1 MTKVKLISCLSVFAL
16 SLSMLVM
23 GVLALATQTITLT
36 GEVGF
41 NVSDKSVYVKD
52 ARISDETI
60 TGFMPGYINDG
71 LILSDATISGS
82 SFEISLD
89 VINTTTNNFDIVI
102 ESSQS
107 GVSVTTEAYIPANS
121 TALTEITS
129 STPITDTIVLTV
141 TNSTSSPV
149 DLTNIL
155 IKVKERTSIQVTVNS
170 NDDSLGTVTGSGDY
184 DIGDTVTL
192 SASETDYGVFVEWR
206 SDSITGNQVSTNA
219 TYSFE
224 LTASSP
230 SVYYAIFERYS
241 ATLSVRTNNSSYGTV
256 TGGGTYEAG
265 DTVTLRAT
273 ETSTG
278 DFVDWRRDSS
288 TGGSLS
294 TNSTYT
300 FTFTKN
306 SPTTIYGY
314 FQRYSV
320 GVFAY
325 SNNSDYGTVSGSGKI
340 HYAGNTVTLT
350 ATPTE
355 IGRFVEWRSES
366 TSGTVVSPSPTYTFT
381 LTKSVS
387 KTYYAIFELN
397 DNVYADFE
405 FNNID
410 DSTGELVSYSGSATD
425 VDIPATYATID
436 VGGETFYIEGDD
448 YTVTRISAYAFQ
460 RADDTITSVNIP
472 DTVTEIRNRAFS
484 ACTKL
489 STVNFPT
496 SLKTIGPSA
505 FYNCDLTGEIN
516 LPLGVETIDTSA
528 FRGNEKITKVVLP
541 SSITSLGLFAF
552 GSTYGLIEIEYNIP
566 ALADLSSTSNVF
578 NQAGTNGDGITVTF
592 GSNVTRIPAYLFS
605 STAGNTYPRVTTVN
619 IPSSVTYIGRSAFED
634 CSDLTEAN
642 FDVTSGWY
650 YTSSSSATT
659 GTTISGLSGPATA
672 AEHLKTNYASYYW
685 KCNPVTIY
693 EDFVFN
699 NLTSTT
705 GELVSY
711 TGTDANVIIP
721 DTYSTM
727 VVDGETV
734 FIEGDDYT
742 VTAIADGNSNAT
754 GAFYSVRN
762 TLTSVS
768 IPDTVTKIGDYAF
781 WGCNKLTD
789 FDFPTSIRTIGNF
802 AFTASGLT
810 GQLDLPNTLSSIGN
824 SAFANVG
831 SITGDLVIPNSV
843 TSIGTSA
850 FARCTQLDGA
860 VTLST
865 SLLSLSAGTFQ
876 QSGIRSINI
885 TDNLGNI
892 DAAAFESCY
901 NLTFITFSN
910 NSQLKVIAT
919 RAFRYCSSLTS
930 ITIPEGVTSIGSN
943 AFDYCTSLT
952 SVTFEN
958 RYGWTAGTASISASA
973 LSNTST
979 AATYLKSTYREE
991 TWTRTDLEIL
1001 EGFTFNN
1008 LTPTTGELV
1017 SYTGAATDVVIP
1029 SSYSTTIIDGETVFI
1044 KGDTYE
1050 VVNIVSGTSSSGPF
1064 YSVRSRL
1071 ISVTIPETITTI
1083 GDYAFSDCTV
1093 LTKINY
1099 NATAVNDFSST
1110 NYIFRNAGNS
1120 GAGITVNV
1128 GANVTRIPDWM
1139 FCPSVLSYS
1148 YIPNII
1154 AVNFAEGSVC
1164 ETIGG
1169 ASFWQC
1175 SSLISI
1181 NVPDSVTS
1189 IGGDAF
1195 NNCGISEINIPEGIT
1210 KIEANTFRGC
1220 IKLSSITIPESVTS
1234 IGSSAFAFCS
1244 GLTSITIPSKVTII
1258 DEYAF
1263 EACDSITS
1271 IIIGASVTSIGGYAF
1286 RNCDS
1291 LTRITIPASVTSI
1304 GALAFDGC
1312 ESLTS
1317 VTFENRNGW
1326 TAGTESISA
1335 SAIASTTTAAT
1346 YLTSEYKF
1354 ETWTRS

>member
-1 MTKVKLISCLSVFAL
+1 M
-16 SLSMLVM
+16 
-23 GVLALATQTITLT
+23 
-36 GEVGF
+36 
-41 NVSDKSVYVKD
+41 
-52 ARISDETI
+52 
-60 TGFMPGYINDG
+60 
-71 LILSDATISGS
+71 
-82 SFEISLD
+82 
-89 VINTTTNNFDIVI
+89 
-102 ESSQS
+102 
-107 GVSVTTEAYIPANS
+107 
-121 TALTEITS
+121 
-129 STPITDTIVLTV
+129 
-141 TNSTSSPV
+141 
-149 DLTNIL
+149 
-155 IKVKERTSIQVTVNS
+155 
-170 NDDSLGTVTGSGDY
+170 
-184 DIGDTVTL
+184 
-192 SASETDYGVFVEWR
+192 
-206 SDSITGNQVSTNA
+206 
-219 TYSFE
+219 
-224 LTASSP
+224 
-230 SVYYAIFERYS
+230 
-241 ATLSVRTNNSSYGTV
+241 
-256 TGGGTYEAG
+256 
-265 DTVTLRAT
+265 
-273 ETSTG
+273 
-278 DFVDWRRDSS
+278 
-288 TGGSLS
+288 
-294 TNSTYT
+294 
-300 FTFTKN
+300 
-306 SPTTIYGY
+306 
-314 FQRYSV
+314 
-320 GVFAY
+320 
-325 SNNSDYGTVSGSGKI
+325 
-340 HYAGNTVTLT
+340 
-350 ATPTE
+350 
-355 IGRFVEWRSES
+355 
-366 TSGTVVSPSPTYTFT
+366 
-381 LTKSVS
+381 
-387 KTYYAIFELN
+387 
-397 DNVYADFE
+397 
-405 FNNID
+405 
-410 DSTGELVSYSGSATD
+410 
-425 VDIPATYATID
+425 
-436 VGGETFYIEGDD
+436 
-448 YTVTRISAYAFQ
+448 
-460 RADDTITSVNIP
+460 
-472 DTVTEIRNRAFS
+472 
-484 ACTKL
+484 
-489 STVNFPT
+489 
-496 SLKTIGPSA
+496 
-505 FYNCDLTGEIN
+505 
-516 LPLGVETIDTSA
+516 
-528 FRGNEKITKVVLP
+528 
-541 SSITSLGLFAF
+541 
-552 GSTYGLIEIEYNIP
+552 
-566 ALADLSSTSNVF
+566 
-578 NQAGTNGDGITVTF
+578 
-592 GSNVTRIPAYLFS
+592 
-605 STAGNTYPRVTTVN
+605 
-619 IPSSVTYIGRSAFED
+619 
-634 CSDLTEAN
+634 
-642 FDVTSGWY
+642 
-650 YTSSSSATT
+650 
-659 GTTISGLSGPATA
+659 
-672 AEHLKTNYASYYW
+672 
-685 KCNPVTIY
+685 
-693 EDFVFN
+693 
-699 NLTSTT
+699 
-705 GELVSY
+705 
-711 TGTDANVIIP
+711 
-721 DTYSTM
+721 
-727 VVDGETV
+727 
-734 FIEGDDYT
+734 
-742 VTAIADGNSNAT
+742 
-754 GAFYSVRN
+754 
-762 TLTSVS
+762 S

-958 RYGWTAGTASISASA
+958 RYGWTAGSTSISASD
-973 LSNTST
+973 LENTST

-1008 LTPTTGELV
+1008 LTSTTGELV

-1093 LTKINY
+1093 LTEINY
-1099 NATAVNDFSST
+1099 NATAVNDFSSI

-1210 KIEANTFRGC
+1210 EIEANTFRGC
-1220 IKLSSITIPESVTS
+1220 INLSSITIPESVTS

-1271 IIIGASVTSIGGYAF
+1271 IIIGASVTSIGEYAF

-1312 ESLTS
+1312 KSLTS

-1346 YLTSEYKF
+1346 YLTSEYKL